1 MAPVPDRADRAFIC
15 LSHSPFMTLPDRS
28 DAGYEYRAAVA
39 ETKKFIAD
47 FAPDVVVVFAPDH
60 MNLLNQVRP
69 PFTGILSG
77 STLPEFGIPEL
88 RLNVHLAA
96 QRLFQDLVTMDVDLA
111 VGEDV
116 SVDHGLGLTLLQL
129 FDEPA
134 LAPVVPIIVNAI
146 GYPLFPVA
154 RARRVG
160 EQVGKALDWYDGDV
174 LFIGT
179 GGLSHNPPFP
189 APAPGV
195 HRLTTEERAV
205 SLATAMAYVDPAW
218 DMGMLSRMAAGDPAC
233 FSDLTQEAIDAR
245 GGGANEVRTWAAA
258 WAAAGSPAAGFTSY
272 EVVEPW
278 ITGMG
283 VAFGMASSR
292 HL

>member
-1 MAPVPDRADRAFIC
+1 MTPAYIC
-15 LSHSPFMTLPDRS
+15 LSHSPFMAVPRLA
-28 DAGYEYRAAVA
+28 DAGYEYRAAVDEA
-39 ETKKFIAD
+39 RKFIGEI
-47 FAPDVVVVFAPDH
+47 APDVVVMFAPDH

-77 STLPEFGIPEL
+77 DTVPEFDIPRVSL
-88 RLNVHLAA
+88 AVHPVAE
-96 QRLFQDLVTMDVDLA
+96 QLFQDVVARDVDLA

-129 FDEPA
+129 FDAPA
-134 LAPVVPIIVNAI
+134 QVPLVPIVVNAI
-146 GYPLFPVA
+146 GYPIFLVA

-160 EQVGKALDWYDGDV
+160 EVIGEALASFDGTV

-189 APAPGV
+189 EPAPGAK
-195 HRLTTEERAV
+195 RFSPQEREA
-205 SLATAMAYVDPAW
+205 SLATALDYLDPDW
-218 DMGMLSRMAAGDPAC
+218 DRGLLAEMSAGDADC
-233 FSDLTQEAIDAR
+233 FSRLTQPELDRR

-258 WAAAGSPAAGFTSY
+258 WAAAGSPPARFTSY
-272 EVVEPW
+272 EAVEPW

-283 VAFGMASSR
+283 VAFGA
-292 HL
+292 

>member
-1 MAPVPDRADRAFIC
+1 MA
-15 LSHSPFMTLPDRS
+15 LPERS
-28 DAGYEYRAAVA
+28 EAGYEYRAAVEEA
-39 ETKKFIAD
+39 KRFIHE
-47 FAPDVVVVFAPDH
+47 FGPDLVVMFAPDH

-77 STLPEFGIPEL
+77 DTVPEFGIPRLE
-88 RLNVHLAA
+88 LNVHPIA
-96 QRLFQDLVTMDVDLA
+96 QTLFQDLVTMDVDLA
-111 VGEDV
+111 VGEKV

-129 FDEPA
+129 FGDPGSVP
-134 LAPVVPIIVNAI
+134 LVPIIVNAI

-160 EQVGKALDWYDGDV
+160 EQVGRALQAYDEKV

-189 APAPGV
+189 APAPGA
-195 HRLTTEERAV
+195 RRFTAEERAE
-205 SLATAMAYVDPAW
+205 SLATALDYLDPAW
-218 DMGMLSRMAAGDPAC
+218 DRELLAKMAVGDADC
-233 FSDLTQEAIDAR
+233 FSSLSQADIDAR

-258 WAAAGSPAAGFTSY
+258 WAAGGSPAATFTGY

-283 VAFGMASSR
+283 VAFGTAPIR
-292 HL
+292 L

>member
-1 MAPVPDRADRAFIC
+1 
-15 LSHSPFMTLPDRS
+15 MTLPDRR
-28 DAGYEYRAAVA
+28 DAGYEYRAAVG
-39 ETKKFIAD
+39 ETKKFIAE
-47 FAPDVVVVFAPDH
+47 FAPDAVVIFAPDH

-69 PFTGILSG
+69 PFTGIVSG

-88 RLNVHLAA
+88 RLNVHPVAR
-96 QRLFQDLVTMDVDLA
+96 RLFEDLVTMDVDLA

-116 SVDHGLGLTLLQL
+116 AVDHGLGLTLLQL

-134 LAPVVPIIVNAI
+134 LVPLVPIIVNAI

-160 EQVGKALDWYDGDV
+160 EQIRKAMAPYDGRV

-195 HRLTTEERAV
+195 HRFTAEERAA
-205 SLATAMAYVDPAW
+205 SLATALAYLDPAW
-218 DMGMLSRMAAGDPAC
+218 DQGLLARMAEGDADC
-233 FSDLTQEAIDAR
+233 FSDLTQDEVDVR

-258 WAAAGSPAAGFTSY
+258 WAAAGSPPAGFTGY
-272 EVVEPW
+272 EAVEPW

-283 VAFGMASSR
+283 VAFGPASS
-292 HL
+292 